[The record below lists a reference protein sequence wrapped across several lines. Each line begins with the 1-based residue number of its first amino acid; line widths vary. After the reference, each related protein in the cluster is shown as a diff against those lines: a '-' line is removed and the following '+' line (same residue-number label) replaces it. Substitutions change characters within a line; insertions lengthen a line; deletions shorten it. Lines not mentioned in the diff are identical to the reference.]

1 MIPVKQTKNREKHTM
16 KKILFVAAALS
27 LVAPAAFGQADGSG
41 GPMAR
46 GGGMAETPII
56 FLDANDGTPDS
67 VAVGKAVR
75 LELDRSRQLS
85 AVYVD
90 DNSRARLVAPVSVT
104 KDAAGQNMT
113 VTYELRSTRKTI
125 ETAQVTCPVAKPAT
139 CGRDIVTATE
149 KFMRSS
155 KNR

>member
-1 MIPVKQTKNREKHTM
+1 M

-41 GPMAR
+41 GGPMAR
-46 GGGMAETPII
+46 GGGMNETPII

-75 LELDRSRQLS
+75 QELDRSRQLS

-90 DNSRARLVAPVSVT
+90 DNSRPRLVAPVSVA

-113 VTYELRSTRKTI
+113 VTIELRSARKKI
-125 ETAQVTCPVAKPAT
+125 ETAEVTCPIAKPAN
-139 CGRDIVTATE
+139 CGRDIVTTTE